1 MSDNN
6 RVSYWGLY
14 FSASSSTLLDE
25 DTTCIRGKFVDQ
37 TKAGRV
43 TDTRIGR
50 ASVQSETDK
59 LEDSTNRDLTN
70 SSEEKGTDLPFKCK
84 NLTY

>member
-25 DTTCIRGKFVDQ
+25 DMTCICGKFVDQ
-37 TKAGRV
+37 TKTGRV

-70 SSEEKGTDLPFKCK
+70 SSEEKGTDLPFRCK